1 MAIQRLAHV
10 GIWVDDLPR
19 MSKFYSEVLGLQI
32 TDATGEDVTPG
43 AVFLSSRPDKAHHEL
58 ALMAGRTN
66 HDPGRLINQISWMCE
81 SLDDLQGFR
90 ERLAASEATFH
101 EIVTHGIAVGIYFY
115 DPEGNR
121 SEVFAATGIDDVPQP
136 YKKAVDLNQPLESLL
151 HDLDRQHQADGIPS
165 TLAIHPHWPEEADM
179 TSTLTPPT
187 TDIDLF
193 SADVVADPFPVLA
206 RIRDEGP
213 VVYCA
218 AHDFYV
224 LTRYADVRAASANW
238 RSLTSAKGVAL
249 TEQFNEQLVGS
260 VLASDPPEHDALRE
274 VLSEKLAPRGLAK
287 TYEQISGYAR
297 RLVAEIVARG
307 TFDGVAD
314 IARVYP
320 VNVVGDLVGLPVEGR
335 ETLQPGADA
344 TFAGFGPFNEYV
356 MEHLPQ
362 LIAYTEWMG
371 TMADR
376 SKLTAGGWGEAIM
389 DAVDAGRLTQLGAIK
404 TISAYMTA
412 GMDTTVNA
420 ISALMRLFAD
430 RPDVWAALKADP
442 RLAGQIFEEILR
454 LETPVT
460 GFFRVATQDLTVGES
475 VIPEGAKVLLHWA
488 AANRDPAKY
497 ADPDTFDLNRNPRDH
512 IAFGYGPHACA
523 GQGLARMEAAALLE
537 ALAAQVGAFE
547 LTAEPV
553 RGRNPVVRGYES
565 VPLRVVPGSAA

>member
-10 GIWVDDLPR
+10 GIWVDDLEK
-19 MSKFYSEVLGLQI
+19 MTAFYAGVLGLQI

-58 ALMAGRTN
+58 ALMSGRTN

-81 SLDDLQGFR
+81 SLEDLQGFKQ
-90 ERLAASEATFH
+90 RLAASEATFH

-121 SEVFAATGIDDVPQP
+121 SEVFAATGLDDIRQP
-136 YKKAVDLNQPLESLL
+136 YKKAVDLDQPIGDLL
-151 HDLDRQHQADGIPS
+151 HSLDRQHQADGIPS
-165 TLAIHPHWPEEADM
+165 SLANPPHGPKEATM
-179 TSTLTPPT
+179 TSTVRPPSI
-187 TDIDLF
+187 DIDLY
-193 SADVVADPFPVLA
+193 SPEVVADPFPVLA
-206 RIRDEGP
+206 RVRELGP
-213 VVYCA
+213 AVYSSK
-218 AHDFYV
+218 HDFYV
-224 LTRYADVRAASANW
+224 LTRYQDVRAASGNW
-238 RSLTSAKGVAL
+238 RSLTSARGVAL
-249 TEQFNEQLVGS
+249 TDEFNQQLVGS

-274 VLSEKLAPRGLAK
+274 VLSDKLAPRGLAK
-287 TYEQISGYAR
+287 TYEQISQYAH
-297 RLVAEIVARG
+297 RLVAELVARG

-314 IARVYP
+314 VARVYP

-335 ETLQPGADA
+335 ETMQPGADA

-362 LIAYTEWMG
+362 LIAYTDWMG

-376 SKLTAGGWGEAIM
+376 SKLTPGGWGEAVM

-404 TISAYMTA
+404 TMSAYLTA

-430 RPDVWAALKADP
+430 RPDVWAALKAD
-442 RLAGQIFEEILR
+442 RGLAPQIFEEILR
-454 LETPVT
+454 LETPVI
-460 GFFRVATQDLTVGES
+460 GFFRVATEDITIDDS
-475 VIPEGAKVLLHWA
+475 VIPAGAKVLLHWA

-497 ADPDTFDLNRNPRDH
+497 PDPDVFDLGRNPRDH

-537 ALAAQVGAFE
+537 ALAAQIDVFE
-547 LTAEPV
+547 RAGEPV

-565 VPLRVVPGSAA
+565 VPLRVTPASAS